1 MSISRQSESWISDRA
16 ALIQDAFLIEYL
28 TIAWMVIEAAL
39 AIGSAVEALGR
50 TAALEPES
58 TVPIMTFNRKRIL
71 SLNQN

>member
-1 MSISRQSESWISDRA
+1 
-16 ALIQDAFLIEYL
+16 
-28 TIAWMVIEAAL
+28 MVIEAAL